1 MRSEWYERWML
12 HMSYSRSETDV
23 ACCNALVETPPGLQ
37 LGSSLY
43 FAESAVLLLLFVLSF
58 RFPPPLLS
66 DPSPIAAWTGVAV
79 PVQCVPR
86 AVQVGTGSV
95 PDRCVA
101 SAWERSLLLCVNFLL
116 KEYV

>member
-43 FAESAVLLLLFVLSF
+43 FAESTVLLLFFPLFSF
-58 RFPPPLLS
+58 PILLA
-66 DPSPIAAWTGVAV
+66 DPSPTAARTGVAV